1 MSHWDWAIIALLNIP
16 VIVYGFYLGLKVRS
30 STDWFLAGRT
40 LPWWLVGISM
50 YATAIDSSDLVGDSG
65 ETYNLGLSFFVINWV
80 GVVAGW
86 MIAGFFIALPMYR
99 RGMFTNA
106 EYLEARFGPAARVL
120 SVLVQVQ
127 YRTAVMAIIAYTAF
141 LTLDIVC
148 GLGSYAW
155 WGVIGI
161 AILASIYTALG
172 GLRSVAITDSL
183 QFVVMLAAA
192 LIFWGLVWGE
202 VGGWEGTR
210 EKLEAHDPEVA

>member
-86 MIAGFFIALPMYR
+86 MIAGFFMFRALDILKPLGIRRLEALP
-99 RGMFTNA
+99 
-106 EYLEARFGPAARVL
+106 
-120 SVLVQVQ
+120 
-127 YRTAVMAIIAYTAF
+127 
-141 LTLDIVC
+141 
-148 GLGSYAW
+148 
-155 WGVIGI
+155 
-161 AILASIYTALG
+161 
-172 GLRSVAITDSL
+172 
-183 QFVVMLAAA
+183 
-192 LIFWGLVWGE
+192 
-202 VGGWEGTR
+202 GGWGIMLDDIGAGILGAVVLNAVR
-210 EKLEAHDPEVA
+210 LAFFP

>member
-1 MSHWDWAIIALLNIP
+1 MSHWDWGIIALLNIP
-16 VIVYGFYLGLKVRS
+16 VIVYGFYLGLKVRN

-65 ETYNLGLSFFVINWV
+65 ETYNTGLSFFVMNWV

-120 SVLVQVQ
+120 SVLVQLQ

-141 LTLDIVC
+141 LTLKIVC
-148 GLGSYAW
+148 GLD
-155 WGVIGI
+155 
-161 AILASIYTALG
+161 L
-172 GLRSVAITDSL
+172 SL
-183 QFVVMLAAA
+183 
-192 LIFWGLVWGE
+192 I
-202 VGGWEGTR
+202 
-210 EKLEAHDPEVA
+210 HI